1 MVRTLI
7 SYTLAAGILT
17 PPVILGNHPTLELD
31 TQPFTSHYPLMW
43 ATQPVQINKPISHN
57 LPTVVSP
64 PAVVPIPQTI
74 VPQVVT
80 YRPERVPV
88 ASKSERLPPPEPSAL
103 VGQEPTEFALSEPH
117 IPTDSPDV
125 TSEAFLLLPPSPTI
139 ENSDVETPETPDS
152 STDLT
157 VLRDVT
163 PQAHISSTAPLS
175 AYDIMSGVKLWET
188 TEVLTVQASN
198 HQVVLDEQVHTELIL
213 TVPDNELITVNGTDY
228 PGGLIIR
235 AQDNELYV
243 INYLSGDQ
251 MTTIQPEVVPE
262 STVFSEQKATLIAQS
277 EPAHHWYDLDGH
289 LPEQPPQIARRG
301 SP

>member
-1 MVRTLI
+1 MVKTLL

-17 PPVILGNHPTLELD
+17 PPVILGNQPTELD
-31 TQPFTSHYPLMW
+31 AQLLTSDYPLMQ
-43 ATQPVQINKPISHN
+43 AAQPIQIDKHIPHN
-57 LPTVVSP
+57 LPTVIPP
-64 PAVVPIPQTI
+64 PAVVTIPQTI
-74 VPQVVT
+74 VTQFVT
-80 YRPERVPV
+80 YRPEQVPV
-88 ASKSERLPPPEPSAL
+88 VRTFESPLPPETPTL
-103 VGQEPTEFALSEPH
+103 VGQEPTEFVLSEPH

-125 TSEAFLLLPPSPTI
+125 TSEAVLLSPPSPTI
-139 ENSDVETPETPDS
+139 ENPDVESPETTDS

-175 AYDIMSGVKLWET
+175 TYDIMSGEQLWET
-188 TEVLTVQASN
+188 TESLTVQAKN
-198 HQVVLDEQVHTELIL
+198 HQVMLNDQAHTELIL
-213 TVPDNELITVNGTDY
+213 TVPDNELITINGTDY

-262 STVFSEQKATLIAQS
+262 STVFSEQTVTLIAQS
-277 EPAHHWYDLDGH
+277 EPAHHWYDLDGR
-289 LPEQPPQIARRG
+289 LPEQPPQITRRG

>member
-17 PPVILGNHPTLELD
+17 PPVILGNQPTEPDAQTL
-31 TQPFTSHYPLMW
+31 TSDYPLMQ
-43 ATQPVQINKPISHN
+43 AAQPVQIDTPILHN
-57 LPTVVSP
+57 LPTVVPP

-74 VPQVVT
+74 APQFVT
-80 YRPERVPV
+80 YRPEQVPV
-88 ASKSERLPPPEPSAL
+88 ASTSERLPPPEPPAP
-103 VGQEPTEFALSEPH
+103 VGQEPTEFAL
-117 IPTDSPDV
+117 
-125 TSEAFLLLPPSPTI
+125 
-139 ENSDVETPETPDS
+139 DVETPEISNS

-157 VLRDVT
+157 ALRDVI

-175 AYDIMSGVKLWET
+175 SYDIMSGERLWET
-188 TEVLTVQASN
+188 TEPLTVQASN
-198 HQVVLDEQVHTELIL
+198 HQVLLNDQTHTELIL

-235 AQDNELYV
+235 AQENELYV

-262 STVFSEQKATLIAQS
+262 STVFSEQKAILIAQS
-277 EPAHHWYDLDGH
+277 ESAHHWYNLDGR
-289 LPEQPPQIARRG
+289 LPEQPPQIARRE
-301 SP
+301 PP

>member
-1 MVRTLI
+1 MVKTLI

-17 PPVILGNHPTLELD
+17 PPVILGNQPTELD
-31 TQPFTSHYPLMW
+31 AQLLTSDYPLMQ
-43 ATQPVQINKPISHN
+43 AAQIIQIDKHIPHN
-57 LPTVVSP
+57 LPTVTPP
-64 PAVVPIPQTI
+64 PAVVTIPQTI
-74 VPQVVT
+74 ATQFVT
-80 YRPERVPV
+80 YRPEQVTVVRTFESP
-88 ASKSERLPPPEPSAL
+88 LPPETPTL
-103 VGQEPTEFALSEPH
+103 VGQEPTEFVLSEPH

-125 TSEAFLLLPPSPTI
+125 TSEAVLLSPPSPTI
-139 ENSDVETPETPDS
+139 ENPDVESPETPDS

-175 AYDIMSGVKLWET
+175 TYDIMSGERLWET
-188 TEVLTVQASN
+188 TESLSVQANN
-198 HQVVLDEQVHTELIL
+198 HQVMLNDQAHTELIL

-228 PGGLIIR
+228 LGGLILR

-243 INYLSGDQ
+243 ISYLSGDLM
-251 MTTIQPEVVPE
+251 MTVPTE
-262 STVFSEQKATLIAQS
+262 IISPAALTVTQSTPI
-277 EPAHHWYDLDGH
+277 HHWYDLDGR